1 MLLKVLDTLVRRVA
15 LPINAKAEIV
25 RPRTW
30 DGRCPSVSVII
41 PCYNYGRYLTQCV
54 TSALDQQGVH
64 VDVIVIDDA
73 SSDGSEQIVRELGTQ
88 DTRIQTI
95 CHRENKGHIAT
106 YNEGI
111 SYATGDYV
119 VLLSADDLLAPG
131 CLARAT
137 SLMEHYPLVGLTY
150 GHSIEFTDKCLP
162 PARTTAKNWIIWN
175 GHDWVAQRCKAGGN
189 AIKCPEAVVR
199 TSVLRDIGGYRSDL
213 PHAADFELWMRTATV
228 SDVGYVAGADQA
240 CYRTHAHNM
249 HHSIFDM
256 LDDFSQRLA
265 SFDTLFAG
273 CPDLLQGR
281 DSMRDTAHRALARN
295 ALTQGIRDT
304 GHRALAHS
312 ALGRA
317 VRPYLRGTVGDEP
330 AAAYSAFA
338 LRAWPNARQLREWRT
353 LDKLINTR
361 DRSPRLSPS
370 LITRIAIRK
379 LRSSSAELR
388 WRLAGI

>member
-1 MLLKVLDTLVRRVA
+1 MLDTLVRRLA
-15 LPINAKAEIV
+15 LPMNAKAEIT
-25 RPRTW
+25 RPRKQ

-41 PCYNYGRYLTQCV
+41 PCYNYGRYLAQCV
-54 TSALDQQGVH
+54 NSALDQPGVS
-64 VDVIVIDDA
+64 VDVIIIDDA

-95 CHRENKGHIAT
+95 CHRQNKGHIAT

-111 SYATGDYV
+111 SHVTGDYT
-119 VLLSADDLLAPG
+119 VLLSADDLLTPG

-137 SLMEHYPLVGLTY
+137 SLMEHYPAVGLTY
-150 GHSIEFTDKCLP
+150 GRSVEFTDERLP
-162 PARTTAKNWIIWN
+162 PARTTAKSWIIWP
-175 GHDWVAQRCKAGGN
+175 GHDWIAQRCKAGGN

-199 TSVLRDIGGYRSDL
+199 TSVLREIGGYRSDL

-265 SFDTLFAG
+265 SFDTLFTG
-273 CPDLLQGR
+273 CSDLLQDR
-281 DSMRDTAHRALARN
+281 DAMRDTAHRALARN
-295 ALTQGIRDT
+295 ALIQGIRDT

-312 ALGRA
+312 ALGSA
-317 VRPYLRGTVGDEP
+317 IRPYLRGTVGDEP
-330 AAAYSAFA
+330 AADYSAFA
-338 LRAWPNARQLREWRT
+338 LRAWPHARQLREWRT
-353 LDKLINTR
+353 LDKLTNMR
-361 DRSPRLSPS
+361 DSSPGLGPS
-370 LITRIAIRK
+370 LITRMAIRK
-379 LRSSSAELR
+379 LRSRSGELR